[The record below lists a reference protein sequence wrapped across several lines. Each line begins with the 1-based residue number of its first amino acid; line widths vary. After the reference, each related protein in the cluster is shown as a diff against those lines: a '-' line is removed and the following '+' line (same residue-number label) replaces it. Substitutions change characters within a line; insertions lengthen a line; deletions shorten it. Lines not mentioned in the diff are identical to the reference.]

1 MEGLL
6 CGFSWL
12 MRVVEKHRDV
22 GNFGEWVASLEKDR
36 EAGKQGVG
44 GKEEINKCLKRSVET
59 SGRYLERGQWV
70 ERMSGGEEV
79 VKYGHQLMDEE
90 IGCRF

>member
-1 MEGLL
+1 M
-6 CGFSWL
+6 
-12 MRVVEKHRDV
+12 
-22 GNFGEWVASLEKDR
+22 
-36 EAGKQGVG
+36 
-44 GKEEINKCLKRSVET
+44 ET